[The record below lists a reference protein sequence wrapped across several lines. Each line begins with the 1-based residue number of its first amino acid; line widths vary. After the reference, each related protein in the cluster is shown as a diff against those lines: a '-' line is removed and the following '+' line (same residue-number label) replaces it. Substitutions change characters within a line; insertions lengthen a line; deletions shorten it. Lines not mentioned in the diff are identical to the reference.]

1 MDNEQKEF
9 LTKILKSSME
19 LGLPLLPSLKK
30 KQVYGIQIPQDVFN
44 DESFHGLI
52 KDLGYNLALLNGSTQ
67 VKPKKPKSRI
77 AYSIISNSINT
88 NNIKTK
94 LYDLKNLSWDD
105 IKKNSDAIGALV
117 ENVFETWNKQE
128 ANYRKSRQVT
138 DGMVRGY
145 IKLQTTTEWTHGQ
158 ILEAIKNYAL
168 WSRCAK
174 NDDQVWFHRWNLEQ
188 FLLSNKAIYHCED
201 RKAMIQDKK
210 LNIGRADSKEVKYYT
225 REELFA
231 EDAK

>member
-9 LTKILKSSME
+9 LTKILNISTE
-19 LGLPLLPSLKK
+19 LGLPLLVSPKK
-30 KQVYGIQIPQDVFN
+30 KQVYGIQIPKDVFN
-44 DESFHGLI
+44 NETFHGLI
-52 KDLGYNLALLNGSTQ
+52 KDLDYNLALLNGSTK
-67 VKPKKPKSRI
+67 VKPPKGSSRF
-77 AYSIISNSINT
+77 AYSIITNSINT

-94 LYDLKNLSWDD
+94 LYDLKNLNWDD
-105 IKKNSDAIGALV
+105 VKKNPDAIGALV
-117 ENVFETWNKQE
+117 ENVFDTWNKQE
-128 ANYRKSRQVT
+128 ADYRKSRKVT

-145 IKLQTTTEWTHGQ
+145 IKLQNSTEWTHGQ
-158 ILEAIKNYAL
+158 IIEAIKNYAL
-168 WSRCAK
+168 WARCAK
-174 NDDQVWFHRWNLEQ
+174 EDEQVWFHRWNLEQ

-210 LNIGRADSKEVKYYT
+210 LNVGRADSKQIKYIT